1 MSDKYIYHFSYERPL
16 AAGQSSMNDG
26 ISERSKPIASF
37 DDYEAFREK
46 LKSDFDLNSQFVIT
60 SLTLIYSPVS
70 PSGSKADAR
79 DEIVEILFKYIDR
92 MNDLCDEDPADQILE
107 EFTEAVDPAI
117 QRYLDA
123 PD

>member
-1 MSDKYIYHFSYERPL
+1 MTIAAHNGRCPTCGYDSDEIRR
-16 AAGQSSMNDG
+16 A
-26 ISERSKPIASF
+26 ISDAYDIGVSDTIDAEQ
-37 DDYEAFREK
+37 RE
-46 LKSDFDLNSQFVIT
+46 ST
-60 SLTLIYSPVS
+60 
-70 PSGSKADAR
+70 SGSKADAR